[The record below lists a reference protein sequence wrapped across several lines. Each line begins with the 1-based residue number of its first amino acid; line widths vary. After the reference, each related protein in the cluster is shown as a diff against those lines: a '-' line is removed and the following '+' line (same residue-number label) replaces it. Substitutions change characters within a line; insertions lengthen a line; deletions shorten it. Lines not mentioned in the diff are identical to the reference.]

1 MGGDKTAI
9 NAAVVLA
16 LLGLSLFA
24 HADQKPLSGLNL
36 DEFDQKAKTST
47 NWGNN
52 PFVVP
57 LNDVAISEL
66 KLTGIVYS
74 DTNKGAIIGNQLVV
88 IGDKIGSNEVVAIE
102 RSRVILRN
110 ENGLYSLAI
119 SGGDK

>member
-1 MGGDKTAI
+1 MRAKTI
-9 NAAVVLA
+9 LIVIL
-16 LLGLSLFA
+16 LLGLASFA
-24 HADQKPLSGLNL
+24 HADQKPLSGLNI
-36 DEFDQKAKTST
+36 DEFDQKTATTS

-74 DTNKGAIIGNQLVV
+74 DSNKGAIIGNQLVI
-88 IGDKIGSNEVVAIE
+88 IGDKIGSNEIVAIE
-102 RSRVILRN
+102 KARVILRN

-119 SGGDK
+119 SGGGK